1 MNAVIRRLAIVGVGL
16 QFFLAS
22 AAALAGPFTSA
33 IDEFW
38 ITKDGTEIFRD
49 SFADGKLP
57 PSGPDDGKP
66 NANTY
71 IVTGAGGFTSESGG
85 KLTMTPALGAP
96 IGISG
101 VYAEY
106 GTAALRQLATIP
118 ANPNFLGQDSSFEIH
133 GLFDM
138 SVVPQISGQSF
149 GINASDRAA
158 SLGNLGNGTYVLFV
172 GFGNEGI
179 NTGKAVVALRLNNYE
194 TNVSTVLAGISIE
207 QWLADAD
214 QIELLFSKEAGAK
227 ELTASYI
234 LYDNGAA
241 LFSSEIGGNKSLSVY
256 DGEDFIRANFN
267 ASDVVVIPEPPM
279 LALLGVGVVGAAFSR
294 RRRSPA

>member
-1 MNAVIRRLAIVGVGL
+1 
-16 QFFLAS
+16 
-22 AAALAGPFTSA
+22 
-33 IDEFW
+33 
-38 ITKDGTEIFRD
+38 
-49 SFADGKLP
+49 
-57 PSGPDDGKP
+57 
-66 NANTY
+66 
-71 IVTGAGGFTSESGG
+71 
-85 KLTMTPALGAP
+85 
-96 IGISG
+96 
-101 VYAEY
+101 
-106 GTAALRQLATIP
+106 
-118 ANPNFLGQDSSFEIH
+118 
-133 GLFDM
+133 
-138 SVVPQISGQSF
+138 
-149 GINASDRAA
+149 
-158 SLGNLGNGTYVLFV
+158 
-172 GFGNEGI
+172 
-179 NTGKAVVALRLNNYE
+179 VALRLNNYE

-267 ASDVVVIPEPPM
+267 SSDVVVIPEPPM